1 LANLS
6 QLSELREMAL
16 VILISIFIA
25 IVSIKI
31 YQKLSGS
38 GPKDP
43 NANDEKFNY
52 RAFLDD
58 TTTDIEQ
65 ALNDK
70 LNTSR
75 GQSSTEGGRES
86 STGVAKR
93 KLNFGMIS
101 SFMRR
106 QEDDGSASDQNGLK
120 TNGF

>member
-38 GPKDP
+38 GPEDP

-75 GQSSTEGGRES
+75 GQSSTEGGTES
-86 STGVAKR
+86 STGAAKR